1 MQCTIDYKLFVS
13 TAWTST
19 ACRQEKLRNKL
30 LRSQIVWY
38 LTIQVNIKFCHSP
51 ASLLP
56 HAKIRPEIFI
66 GQGWNRILTWS
77 IIMIVFIYWAKIVQ
91 SFPLKFI
98 VCTTLTGQYK
108 YLWNTI
114 QTVTFSPIL
123 LPEVPIYVHLSFHI
137 IFLMFHYSINVCLHL
152 CCQC

>member
-38 LTIQVNIKFCHSP
+38 LTIQVNIKFFHSP

-77 IIMIVFIYWAKIVQ
+77 IIIIVFIYWAKILQ

-98 VCTTLTGQYK
+98 VCTTITGQYSISETLYRQSLSAPFYFLK
-108 YLWNTI
+108 YLRMCT
-114 QTVTFSPIL
+114 
-123 LPEVPIYVHLSFHI
+123 YLSI
-137 IFLMFHYSINVCLHL
+137 
-152 CCQC
+152 